1 MGKFGEKLAEL
12 RQDHKMTQRALA
24 QRLHV
29 TSGTISNYENGNH
42 LPDVDK
48 LVDLA
53 DLFGVSTDYLLD
65 RCSWRSHPSD
75 FSTFSQQEIRLT
87 IDPARSFLRTT
98 TLSKGDEPESSMIPM
113 IIMAIEDEDDRSF
126 MANLYVDYQRLMYKV
141 IASYTTN
148 KWDADDIFQ
157 STLPKLID
165 KLADLRRMSKDKLT
179 NYIYSTCKNTAINYL
194 QKKGGLKEFSFEE
207 LSSTIPADED
217 PRLLSKEDDEDIEAL
232 HRAWKKLDPRS
243 QYLLEAR
250 YILNKSF
257 EEIAEDINLQSGSV
271 RTAISRARK
280 KARKLILE
288 EKKST

>member
-1 MGKFGEKLAEL
+1 
-12 RQDHKMTQRALA
+12 
-24 QRLHV
+24 
-29 TSGTISNYENGNH
+29 
-42 LPDVDK
+42 
-48 LVDLA
+48 
-53 DLFGVSTDYLLD
+53 
-65 RCSWRSHPSD
+65 
-75 FSTFSQQEIRLT
+75 
-87 IDPARSFLRTT
+87 
-98 TLSKGDEPESSMIPM
+98 MIPM

-141 IASYTTN
+141 IVSYTTN

-217 PRLLSKEDDEDIEAL
+217 PRLLSKEDNEDIEAL

-257 EEIAEDINLQSGSV
+257 VEIAEDINLQSGSV

-288 EKKST
+288 EKARTPRPWRKRPAPPCPATWSPTSITPWRRCPTTPTGRSTAPGSGMLFSERRSLSHERKTIGNSDRSRPRR

>member
-65 RCSWRSHPSD
+65 RCNSQLPLSH
-75 FSTFSQQEIRLT
+75 
-87 IDPARSFLRTT
+87 
-98 TLSKGDEPESSMIPM
+98 
-113 IIMAIEDEDDRSF
+113 
-126 MANLYVDYQRLMYKV
+126 
-141 IASYTTN
+141 
-148 KWDADDIFQ
+148 WDADDIFQ

>member
-1 MGKFGEKLAEL
+1 
-12 RQDHKMTQRALA
+12 
-24 QRLHV
+24 
-29 TSGTISNYENGNH
+29 
-42 LPDVDK
+42 
-48 LVDLA
+48 
-53 DLFGVSTDYLLD
+53 
-65 RCSWRSHPSD
+65 
-75 FSTFSQQEIRLT
+75 
-87 IDPARSFLRTT
+87 
-98 TLSKGDEPESSMIPM
+98 MIPM

-148 KWDADDIFQ
+148 KWD
-157 STLPKLID
+157 
-165 KLADLRRMSKDKLT
+165 
-179 NYIYSTCKNTAINYL
+179 
-194 QKKGGLKEFSFEE
+194 
-207 LSSTIPADED
+207 ADED

>member
-1 MGKFGEKLAEL
+1 
-12 RQDHKMTQRALA
+12 
-24 QRLHV
+24 
-29 TSGTISNYENGNH
+29 
-42 LPDVDK
+42 
-48 LVDLA
+48 
-53 DLFGVSTDYLLD
+53 
-65 RCSWRSHPSD
+65 
-75 FSTFSQQEIRLT
+75 
-87 IDPARSFLRTT
+87 
-98 TLSKGDEPESSMIPM
+98 MIPM

-126 MANLYVDYQRLMYKV
+126 MANLYVDYQRLMYRV
-141 IASYTTN
+141 ITSHTTDP
-148 KWDADDIFQ
+148 WDADDIFQ

-165 KLADLRRMSKDKLT
+165 KLADLRRMSNDKLT

>member
-1 MGKFGEKLAEL
+1 
-12 RQDHKMTQRALA
+12 
-24 QRLHV
+24 
-29 TSGTISNYENGNH
+29 
-42 LPDVDK
+42 
-48 LVDLA
+48 
-53 DLFGVSTDYLLD
+53 
-65 RCSWRSHPSD
+65 
-75 FSTFSQQEIRLT
+75 
-87 IDPARSFLRTT
+87 
-98 TLSKGDEPESSMIPM
+98 MIPM

-179 NYIYSTCKNTAINYL
+179 NYIYYTCKNTAINYL

-207 LSSTIPADED
+207 LSSTILADED

>member
-1 MGKFGEKLAEL
+1 M
-12 RQDHKMTQRALA
+12 
-24 QRLHV
+24 
-29 TSGTISNYENGNH
+29 
-42 LPDVDK
+42 P
-48 LVDLA
+48 
-53 DLFGVSTDYLLD
+53 
-65 RCSWRSHPSD
+65 
-75 FSTFSQQEIRLT
+75 
-87 IDPARSFLRTT
+87 
-98 TLSKGDEPESSMIPM
+98 
-113 IIMAIEDEDDRSF
+113 
-126 MANLYVDYQRLMYKV
+126 
-141 IASYTTN
+141 
-148 KWDADDIFQ
+148 
-157 STLPKLID
+157 
-165 KLADLRRMSKDKLT
+165 KDKLT

>member
-1 MGKFGEKLAEL
+1 M
-12 RQDHKMTQRALA
+12 
-24 QRLHV
+24 
-29 TSGTISNYENGNH
+29 
-42 LPDVDK
+42 
-48 LVDLA
+48 
-53 DLFGVSTDYLLD
+53 
-65 RCSWRSHPSD
+65 
-75 FSTFSQQEIRLT
+75 
-87 IDPARSFLRTT
+87 
-98 TLSKGDEPESSMIPM
+98 
-113 IIMAIEDEDDRSF
+113 
-126 MANLYVDYQRLMYKV
+126 
-141 IASYTTN
+141 
-148 KWDADDIFQ
+148 
-157 STLPKLID
+157 
-165 KLADLRRMSKDKLT
+165 
-179 NYIYSTCKNTAINYL
+179 
-194 QKKGGLKEFSFEE
+194 E